1 MESMVE
7 IIIGS
12 LAGCLLGGVVI
23 WIVQGSRAK
32 SRLARMEA
40 DWVKE
45 KASLREENAGLKGQL
60 EQSNSAEKIVEMAK
74 DQLNERFQA
83 TASQALQAN
92 NSQFM
97 DLAQENLGK
106 TLEAA
111 KGDFKQRHEQFEALV
126 KPLTQN
132 YEKLNPQISLLA
144 QRSDNLAS
152 EASKLSSALTDNMQI
167 GSWGEVQLRRV
178 VELAGMEEY
187 CDFAEQV
194 AVSGTQVRPDL
205 MVRLPE
211 ERTVVIDAKTSTAA
225 YMEAQDAE
233 DKEKRDDSLKR
244 HAVALKAQVDEL
256 AKKDY
261 GTKVEGS
268 LGFVVMFVPGD
279 QFLAAALNANPMLVE
294 YAMSKR
300 VAIATP
306 ASLISLLWSVAN
318 GWQRHRIAESAEVI
332 LKEGV
337 ELHDRMLKFI
347 SHYQEV
353 GNRLKRAVDAFND
366 SVGSF
371 DIRVV
376 PQARKFAQLTSSRE
390 DRYPEPQQIEKKARI
405 SRYAGE
411 QGGRQQ
417 ELLE

>member
-1 MESMVE
+1 MDSNVAVVVG
-7 IIIGS
+7 I
-12 LAGCLLGGVVI
+12 LVGCLLGGVTV
-23 WIVQGSRAK
+23 WLVQGSRAK

-60 EQSNSAEKIVEMAK
+60 EQSSSAEKIVEMAK
-74 DQLNERFQA
+74 EQLNERFQA

-111 KGDFKQRHEQFEALV
+111 KGDFKQRHEQFESLV

-132 YEKLNPQISLLA
+132 YEKLNPQIDLLA
-144 QRSDNLAS
+144 QRSENLAA
-152 EASKLSSALTDNMQI
+152 ETGKLSSALTDNRQI
-167 GSWGEVQLRRV
+167 GNWGEVQLRRV
-178 VELAGMEEY
+178 VELAGMEQY
-187 CDFAEQV
+187 CDFREQ
-194 AVSGTQVRPDL
+194 AAIGDSQSRPDL
-205 MVRLPE
+205 TVRLPE
-211 ERTVVIDAKTSTAA
+211 QRTVVIDAKTSTAA
-225 YMEAQDAE
+225 FMDAQEAE
-233 DKEKRDDSLKR
+233 DREARDSSLKR
-244 HAVALKAQVDEL
+244 HASALKAQVDDL

-279 QFLAAALNANPMLVE
+279 QFLATALNANPELIE

-337 ELHDRMLKFI
+337 ELHDRILRFI

-371 DIRVV
+371 DSRVV
-376 PQARKFAQLTSSRE
+376 PQARKFAQLTTSRE
-390 DRYPEPQQIEKKARI
+390 DRFPEPQQIEKRARI
-405 SRYAGE
+405 SRYSGE
-411 QGGRQQ
+411 QIERLQ
-417 ELLE
+417 E

>member
-1 MESMVE
+1 MELIVAVVV
-7 IIIGS
+7 G
-12 LAGCLLGGVVI
+12 LVVGGAAC
-23 WIVQGSRAK
+23 WLVQGARAK
-32 SRLARMEA
+32 SRLARLDA
-40 DWVKE
+40 DHREE
-45 KASLREENAGLKGQL
+45 KAALQGRL
-60 EQSNSAEKIVEMAK
+60 EQSESAEKILESAK
-74 DQLNERFQA
+74 EQLKETFQA

-144 QRSDNLAS
+144 QRSENLAA
-152 EASKLSSALTDNMQI
+152 ETGKLSSALTDNRQI
-167 GSWGEVQLRRV
+167 GNWGEVQLRRV

-187 CDFAEQV
+187 CDFREQV
-194 AVSGTQVRPDL
+194 AIGDSQGRPDL
-205 MVRLPE
+205 TVRLPE
-211 ERTVVIDAKTSTAA
+211 QRTVVIDAKTSTAA
-225 YMEAQDAE
+225 YMDAQEADDREA
-233 DKEKRDDSLKR
+233 RDSSLRR
-244 HAVALKAQVDEL
+244 HASALKAQVDDL

-279 QFLAAALNANPMLVE
+279 QFLAAALNANPELIE

-332 LKEGV
+332 LEEGV
-337 ELHDRMLKFI
+337 ELHSRMMIFI
-347 SHYQEV
+347 SRYQEV
-353 GNRLKRAVDAFND
+353 GNRLKRAVNAFND

-371 DIRVV
+371 DSRVV
-376 PQARKFAQLTSSRE
+376 PEARKFSQLTSNRE
-390 DRYPEPQQIEKKARI
+390 ESFPEPQQIEELARI
-405 SRYAGE
+405 SKYAGE
-411 QGGRQQ
+411 QKEPQ
-417 ELLE
+417 

>member
-1 MESMVE
+1 MELIVAV
-7 IIIGS
+7 IVG
-12 LAGCLLGGVVI
+12 LVVGGAAC
-23 WIVQGSRAK
+23 WLVQGARAK
-32 SRLARMEA
+32 SRLARLDA
-40 DWVKE
+40 DHREE
-45 KASLREENAGLKGQL
+45 KAALQGRL
-60 EQSNSAEKIVEMAK
+60 EQSENAEKILETAK
-74 DQLNERFQA
+74 EQLKETFQA

-106 TLEAA
+106 TLEVA

-144 QRSDNLAS
+144 QRSENLAA
-152 EASKLSSALTDNMQI
+152 ETGKLSSALTDNRQI
-167 GSWGEVQLRRV
+167 GNWGEVQLRRV

-187 CDFAEQV
+187 CDFREQV
-194 AVSGTQVRPDL
+194 AIGDSQSRPDL
-205 MVRLPE
+205 TVRLPE
-211 ERTVVIDAKTSTAA
+211 QRTVVIDAKTSTAA
-225 YMEAQDAE
+225 YMDAQEADDREA
-233 DKEKRDDSLKR
+233 RDSSLRR
-244 HAVALKAQVDEL
+244 HASALKAQVDDL

-279 QFLAAALNANPMLVE
+279 QFLAAALNANPELIE

-337 ELHDRMLKFI
+337 ELHSRMMIFI
-347 SHYQEV
+347 SRYQEV
-353 GNRLKRAVDAFND
+353 GNRLKRAVNAFND

-371 DIRVV
+371 DSRVV
-376 PQARKFAQLTSSRE
+376 PQARKFSQLTSSRE
-390 DRYPEPQQIEKKARI
+390 ESFPEPQQIEELARI
-405 SRYAGE
+405 SKYAGE
-411 QGGRQQ
+411 QKEPQ
-417 ELLE
+417 

>member
-1 MESMVE
+1 MELIVAVV
-7 IIIGS
+7 
-12 LAGCLLGGVVI
+12 AGILVGGAVC
-23 WIVQGSRAK
+23 WLVQGSRGK
-32 SRLARMEA
+32 SRMSRMEA

-45 KASLREENAGLKGQL
+45 KAALREENAGLKGQL
-60 EQSNSAEKIVEMAK
+60 EQSDSVEKIVEMAK
-74 DQLNERFQA
+74 EQLNEKFQA

-144 QRSDNLAS
+144 QRSESLA
-152 EASKLSSALTDNMQI
+152 EETTKLSSALTDNRQI
-167 GSWGEVQLRRV
+167 GNWGEVQLRRV
-178 VELAGMEEY
+178 VELAGMQEY

-194 AVSGTQVRPDL
+194 SESGSQIRPDL
-205 MVRLPE
+205 TVRLPE
-211 ERTVVIDAKTSTAA
+211 KRTVVIDAKTSTVA
-225 YMEAQDAE
+225 YMEAQEAD
-233 DKEKRDDSLKR
+233 DREKQDDSLKR
-244 HAVALKAQVDEL
+244 HASAMKRQVDEL
-256 AKKDY
+256 ARKDY

-279 QFLAAALNANPMLVE
+279 QFLATALTANPELIE

-306 ASLISLLWSVAN
+306 ASLIALLWSVAN

-337 ELHDRMLKFI
+337 ELHNRMMIFI
-347 SHYQEV
+347 SRYQEV
-353 GNRLKRAVDAFND
+353 GNRLKRAVFAFND
-366 SVGSF
+366 SIGSF
-371 DIRVV
+371 DSRVA
-376 PQARKFAQLTSSRE
+376 PQARKFAQLTSNRE
-390 DRYPEPQQIEKKARI
+390 DSFAEPQQIEDLARI
-405 SRYAGE
+405 SKYAGE
-411 QGGRQQ
+411 QIEGP
-417 ELLE
+417 

>member
-74 DQLNERFQA
+74 EQLNERFQA

-97 DLAQENLGK
+97 DLAQENLGR

-132 YEKLNPQISLLA
+132 YEKLNPQIDLLA
-144 QRSDNLAS
+144 QRSENLAA
-152 EASKLSSALTDNMQI
+152 ETGKLSSALTDNRQI
-167 GSWGEVQLRRV
+167 GNWGEVQLRRV

-187 CDFAEQV
+187 CDFREQE
-194 AVSGTQVRPDL
+194 AIGDSQSRPDL
-205 MVRLPE
+205 TVRLPE
-211 ERTVVIDAKTSTAA
+211 QRAVVIDAKTSTAA
-225 YMEAQDAE
+225 YMDAQEAE
-233 DKEKRDDSLKR
+233 DREARDSSLKR
-244 HAVALKAQVDEL
+244 HASALKAQVDDL

-279 QFLAAALNANPMLVE
+279 QFLGAALNANPELIE

-318 GWQRHRIAESAEVI
+318 GWQRHHIAESAEVI
-332 LKEGV
+332 LKKGV
-337 ELHDRMLKFI
+337 ELHNRMMIFI
-347 SHYQEV
+347 SRYQEV
-353 GNRLKRAVDAFND
+353 GNRLKRAVLAFND

-371 DIRVV
+371 DSRVV
-376 PQARKFAQLTSSRE
+376 PQARKFAQLSSNRE
-390 DRYPEPQQIEKKARI
+390 DSFPELQQLEDQTRTSK
-405 SRYAGE
+405 YAGE
-411 QGGRQQ
+411 RI
-417 ELLE
+417 ESR

>member
-1 MESMVE
+1 MDSNIAV
-7 IIIGS
+7 IVGI
-12 LAGCLLGGVVI
+12 LVGCLLGGVAV
-23 WIVQGSRAK
+23 WLVQEARAK
-32 SRLARMEA
+32 SKLARMEA
-40 DWVKE
+40 DHREE
-45 KASLREENAGLKGQL
+45 KAALQGRLEEA
-60 EQSNSAEKIVEMAK
+60 ESAEKILETAK
-74 DQLNERFQA
+74 EQLKETFQA

-97 DLAQENLGK
+97 DLAKENLGK
-106 TLEAA
+106 TLEEA

-132 YEKLNPQISLLA
+132 YEQLNPQISLLA
-144 QRSDNLAS
+144 KRSESLAA
-152 EASKLSSALTDNMQI
+152 ETGKLSSALTDNRQI
-167 GSWGEVQLRRV
+167 GNWGEVQLRRV

-187 CDFAEQV
+187 CDFREQA
-194 AVSGTQVRPDL
+194 AVGDSQSRPDL
-205 MVRLPE
+205 TVRLPE
-211 ERTVVIDAKTSTAA
+211 QRTVVIDAKTSTAA
-225 YMEAQDAE
+225 YMDAQEADDRAT
-233 DKEKRDDSLKR
+233 RDSSLKR
-244 HAVALKAQVDEL
+244 HASALKAQVDDL

-279 QFLAAALNANPMLVE
+279 QFLGAALNANPELIE

-300 VAIATP
+300 EAIATP

-337 ELHDRMLKFI
+337 ELHDRMLRFI
-347 SHYQEV
+347 SRYQEV
-353 GNRLKRAVDAFND
+353 GKRLKRAVDAFNE

-371 DIRVV
+371 DSRVV
-376 PQARKFAQLTSSRE
+376 PQARKFAQLTSGRE
-390 DRYPEPQQIEKKARI
+390 DRFPEPQQIENRARI

-411 QGGRQQ
+411 QIESR
-417 ELLE
+417 

>member
-1 MESMVE
+1 MELIVAVVV
-7 IIIGS
+7 GFVV
-12 LAGCLLGGVVI
+12 GGAVC
-23 WIVQGSRAK
+23 WLVQGSRAN
-32 SRLARMEA
+32 SRMARMDA

-45 KASLREENAGLKGQL
+45 RVVLREENAGLKGQL
-60 EQSNSAEKIVEMAK
+60 EQSDSAEKILEMAK
-74 DQLNERFQA
+74 EQLKESFQA

-144 QRSDNLAS
+144 QRSENLAA
-152 EASKLSSALTDNMQI
+152 ETGKLSSALTDNRQI
-167 GSWGEVQLRRV
+167 GNWGEVQLRRV
-178 VELAGMEEY
+178 VELAGMQAY
-187 CDFAEQV
+187 CDFEEQ
-194 AVSGTQVRPDL
+194 AGGSGTQIRPDL
-205 MVRLPE
+205 TVRMPE
-211 ERTVVIDAKTSTAA
+211 KRTVVIDAKASTAA
-225 YMEAQDAE
+225 YMEAQQEE
-233 DKEKRDDSLKR
+233 DEGKREASLRR
-244 HAVALKAQVDEL
+244 HASALKTQVDDL

-261 GTKVEGS
+261 GRQVEGS
-268 LGFVVMFVPGD
+268 LDFVVMFVPGD
-279 QFLAAALNANPMLVE
+279 QFLAAALNASPELIE

-318 GWQRHRIAESAEVI
+318 GWQRHRIGESAEII

-337 ELHDRMLKFI
+337 ELHERMMRFI
-347 SHYQEV
+347 SYYQEV

-371 DIRVV
+371 DRRVV
-376 PQARKFAQLTSSRE
+376 PQGRKFARLTTDKE
-390 DRYPEPQQIEKKARI
+390 DSFRQPQQIEAKARI
-405 SRYAGE
+405 SQYTE
-411 QGGRQQ
+411 
-417 ELLE
+417 EPI

>member
-1 MESMVE
+1 MEGIVE
-7 IIIGS
+7 IIVGI
-12 LAGCLLGGVVI
+12 LAGCLLGGATI

-74 DQLNERFQA
+74 EQLNERFQA

-132 YEKLNPQISLLA
+132 YEKLNPQINLLA
-144 QRSDNLAS
+144 QRSENLAT
-152 EASKLSSALTDNMQI
+152 ETGKLSSALTDNRQI
-167 GSWGEVQLRRV
+167 GNWGEVQLRRV

-187 CDFAEQV
+187 CDFIEQA
-194 AVSGTQVRPDL
+194 AVGDSQSRPDL
-205 MVRLPE
+205 TVRLPE
-211 ERTVVIDAKTSTAA
+211 QRTVVIDAKTSTAA
-225 YMEAQDAE
+225 YMDAQEADDRE
-233 DKEKRDDSLKR
+233 TRDSSLKR
-244 HAVALKAQVDEL
+244 HASALKAQVDDL

-261 GTKVEGS
+261 GKKVEGS

-279 QFLAAALNANPMLVE
+279 QFLAAALNANPELIE

-337 ELHDRMLKFI
+337 ELHDRMLRFI
-347 SHYQEV
+347 SRYQEV
-353 GNRLKRAVDAFND
+353 GNRLKRAVDAFNE

-371 DIRVV
+371 DSRVV
-376 PQARKFAQLTSSRE
+376 PQARKFAQLTSGRE
-390 DRYPEPQQIEKKARI
+390 DRFPEPQQIENRARI

-411 QGGRQQ
+411 QIESR
-417 ELLE
+417 

>member
-1 MESMVE
+1 MELIVAVVV
-7 IIIGS
+7 G
-12 LAGCLLGGVVI
+12 LVVGGAAC
-23 WIVQGSRAK
+23 WLVQGARAK
-32 SRLARMEA
+32 SRLARLDA
-40 DWVKE
+40 DHREE
-45 KASLREENAGLKGQL
+45 KAALQGRL
-60 EQSNSAEKIVEMAK
+60 EQSENAEKILETAK
-74 DQLNERFQA
+74 EQLKETFQA

-144 QRSDNLAS
+144 QRSENLAA
-152 EASKLSSALTDNMQI
+152 ETGKLSSALTDNRQI
-167 GSWGEVQLRRV
+167 GNWGEVQLRRV

-187 CDFAEQV
+187 CDFREQV
-194 AVSGTQVRPDL
+194 AIGDSQGRPDL
-205 MVRLPE
+205 TVRLPE
-211 ERTVVIDAKTSTAA
+211 QRTVVIDAKTSTAA
-225 YMEAQDAE
+225 YMDAQEADDREA
-233 DKEKRDDSLKR
+233 RDSSLRR
-244 HAVALKAQVDEL
+244 HASALKAQVDDL

-279 QFLAAALNANPMLVE
+279 QFLAAALNANPELIE

-332 LKEGV
+332 LEEGV
-337 ELHDRMLKFI
+337 ELHNRMMIFI
-347 SHYQEV
+347 SRYQEV
-353 GNRLKRAVDAFND
+353 GNRLKRAVNAFND

-371 DIRVV
+371 DSRVV
-376 PQARKFAQLTSSRE
+376 PQARKFSQLTSNRE
-390 DRYPEPQQIEKKARI
+390 ESFPEPQQIEELARI
-405 SRYAGE
+405 SKYAGE
-411 QGGRQQ
+411 QKEPQ
-417 ELLE
+417 